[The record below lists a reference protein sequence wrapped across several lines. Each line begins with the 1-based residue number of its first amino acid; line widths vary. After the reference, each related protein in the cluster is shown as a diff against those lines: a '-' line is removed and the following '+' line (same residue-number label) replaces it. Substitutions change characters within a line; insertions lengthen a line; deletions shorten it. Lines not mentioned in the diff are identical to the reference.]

1 MKTTTAF
8 VKTAK
13 KLLPLFLIMAL
24 AACTNIGKDVLY
36 KQVSIINGQVDHC
49 DSCNVKLEYY
59 DHAQLKD
66 VDIMSIT
73 VRKGRFAFKV
83 AEDTLPGPGVYTIT
97 LVLNESNPYRDNRFK
112 DIPSHIYL
120 PADTISM
127 TIDPDGTPGSKVYPY
142 PKSSSGLSYTDIRS
156 TAPIQKQLNFYYQQ
170 RDSMDLKFRI
180 YEDSRK
186 ALFSQA
192 IEEGNK
198 KEMDRWADTLNN
210 FFATGGLYRPKAA
223 DAFIRKYPGSELVPF
238 VMLENQKQM
247 SAAPRFRKYYL
258 SMSPEQKN
266 TYYGK
271 VLDKRL
277 ARWEK
282 KNTAYAKYIIGAE
295 ITYLAGKTPD
305 GRKLDAEKIFRKN
318 KLTLVD
324 FWASWCDSCR
334 LRSPAYRKLYGSY
347 KGKGFEIIGVSLDV
361 NVGTWQRAIQEDKL
375 GWYQLSDLKE
385 NHGDI
390 LRFRLKSIPANIVMN
405 QEGKIVAANVSPKEL
420 ESLLLEKL

>member
-1 MKTTTAF
+1 MKTID
-8 VKTAK
+8 VLIKTAE
-13 KLLPLFLIMAL
+13 KLFPLLIIMAL
-24 AACTNIGKDVLY
+24 AACTNIGKDVFS
-36 KQVSIINGQVDHC
+36 KQVSTINGQVDHC
-49 DSCNVKLEYY
+49 DSCLVELGYY
-59 DHAQLKD
+59 DPAQLKD
-66 VDIMSIT
+66 VNIMSAT

-83 AEDTLPGPGVYTIT
+83 AEDSLPGPGVYTIT
-97 LVLNESNPYRDNRFK
+97 LVLNEANPYRDMRFK
-112 DIPSHIYL
+112 DISSHIYL

-142 PKSSSGLSYTDIRS
+142 PKSNSGLGYTDIRS
-156 TAPIQKQLNFYYQQ
+156 TAPVQKQLDFYYRQ
-170 RDSMDLKFRI
+170 RDSMDFKFRT
-180 YEDSRK
+180 YKDLRK
-186 ALFSQA
+186 AFFSQA
-192 IEEGNK
+192 IESSNK
-198 KEMDRWADTLNN
+198 KEMDKWADTLNH

-223 DAFIRKYPGSELVPF
+223 DVFIKKYPDSELVPY
-238 VMLENQKQM
+238 VMLDNQKEM
-247 SAAPRFRKYYL
+247 SAAPRFRKNYL

-282 KNTAYAKYIIGAE
+282 KNTAYAKYIIGAG
-295 ITYLAGKTPD
+295 ITYLAGKTPE

-334 LRSPAYRKLYGSY
+334 LRTPSYRKLYDSY

-361 NVGTWQRAIQEDKL
+361 NVGAWQRAIQEDKM

-390 LRFRLKSIPANIVMN
+390 LRFRLKNIPANIVLN